1 MSQVRILPPVLN
13 TMDTKHLTVAQAGR
27 QLGNQPG
34 TTGRYIQAVRWWV
47 SNLTMA
53 CLPIEHRG
61 AL

>member
-1 MSQVRILPPVLN
+1 
-13 TMDTKHLTVAQAGR
+13 MDTKHLTVAQAGR

-53 CLPIEHRG
+53 CLPIEHGG